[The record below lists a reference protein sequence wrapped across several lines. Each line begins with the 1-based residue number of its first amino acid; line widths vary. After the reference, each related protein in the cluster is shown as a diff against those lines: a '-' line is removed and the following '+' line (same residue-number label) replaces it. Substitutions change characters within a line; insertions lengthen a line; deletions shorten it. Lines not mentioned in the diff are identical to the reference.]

1 MYYNFYLFVMKNH
14 KHILLIK
21 IQSKIHNLWMK
32 IPLYNHQPWSY
43 LIFVKADN
51 FLEYNLQH
59 FALLVGLVYKA
70 VTVLTHHK
78 QRQGVDKL
86 SFAQRHDRHRYH
98 TKNK

>member
-1 MYYNFYLFVMKNH
+1 M
-14 KHILLIK
+14 
-21 IQSKIHNLWMK
+21 
-32 IPLYNHQPWSY
+32 
-43 LIFVKADN
+43 KADN

-59 FALLVGLVYKA
+59 FALLAGLVYKA